1 MEPSPAQHEHTAK
14 AVDEKVPPGSLGRF
28 KRLAKHLFAVDKA
41 EFQTALEKDK
51 AERRAKRG
59 R

>member
-1 MEPSPAQHEHTAK
+1 MEPSPAPHEKPDK
-14 AVDEKVPPGSLGRF
+14 AVESVVEPGSLDRF
-28 KRLAKHLFAVDKA
+28 KRLAAGLFGTNPATFKD
-41 EFQTALEKDK
+41 ALEKDK